1 MKKILFGLLAV
12 MMLAT
17 AAVFTGCK
25 GCKSETKSGGGE
37 AAAVVYHDYD
47 GVVQDFTAGV
57 SNIQAL
63 HRQTMYG
70 LIQHLQD
77 EGHTIAL
84 NGKYQWRNSRV
95 ILNDT
100 VTMENIDDL
109 HVVAVNDVFF
119 YWDSQKGP
127 MVQYINSHVKYGVQI
142 PYPINDVWI
151 EDADMSDQPIKIS
164 AEQALSRLKEYNA
177 AIKREQNGAGSSSA
191 EREQG
196 GAKPNGILPKDC
208 NFLTLRLP
216 VGPKDCN
223 VQWVI
228 GDVYDV
234 LFIDAVT
241 GEIRD
246 YNPAFPRE

>member
-1 MKKILFGLLAV
+1 MKKMKKMRYLFTLMLGAFSV
-12 MMLAT
+12 MAG
-17 AAVFTGCK
+17 FSSCNGCGK
-25 GCKSETKSGGGE
+25 GEPK
-37 AAAVVYHDYD
+37 APAVVDHDYD

-57 SNIQAL
+57 SHIQAL

-84 NGKYQWRNSRV
+84 NGKYQWRNSLV

-109 HVVAVNDVFF
+109 HVVSIRDVFF
-119 YWDSQKGP
+119 YWDNQRGP
-127 MVQYINSHVKYGVQI
+127 QVQYITDHVKYGVQI
-142 PYPINDVWI
+142 PFPINDVWI
-151 EDADMSDQPIKIS
+151 EDADMSDKEIKIT
-164 AEQALSRLKEYNA
+164 AEQALMKLKEYN
-177 AIKREQNGAGSSSA
+177 GV
-191 EREQG
+191 
-196 GAKPNGILPKDC
+196 LPQDC
-208 NFLTLRLP
+208 NFLTLRYP

-223 VQWVI
+223 VQWVF

-246 YNPAFPRE
+246 YDPAFPRE

>member
-1 MKKILFGLLAV
+1 MKKIFFGKLMGVLLLAV
-12 MMLAT
+12 MAL
-17 AAVFTGCK
+17 VCSCNGCK
-25 GCKSETKSGGGE
+25 GETPKIDDP
-37 AAAVVYHDYD
+37 VVAYHDYD
-47 GVVQDFTAGV
+47 GVVQDFTAGTAK
-57 SNIQAL
+57 IQAL
-63 HRQTMYG
+63 HRQTMSE

-95 ILNDT
+95 LLNDT
-100 VTMENIDDL
+100 VTAENIDDL
-109 HVVAVNDVFF
+109 HIVAVNDVFF

-151 EDADMSDQPIKIS
+151 EDADMSEQPIKIS
-164 AEQALSRLKEYNA
+164 AEQALSRLKEYN
-177 AIKREQNGAGSSSA
+177 
-191 EREQG
+191 
-196 GAKPNGILPKDC
+196 GILPKDC
-208 NFLTLRLP
+208 NFLTLRYP

-223 VQWVI
+223 VQWVF

-246 YNPAFPRE
+246 YDPAFPRK

>member
-1 MKKILFGLLAV
+1 MKKIIFL
-12 MMLAT
+12 MLALVTLGMTVGVVACAGCSKGET
-17 AAVFTGCK
+17 AKIDDPV
-25 GCKSETKSGGGE
+25 
-37 AAAVVYHDYD
+37 VVYHDYD
-47 GVVQDFTAGV
+47 GVVQNFTAGV
-57 SNIQAL
+57 GHIQAL
-63 HRQTMYG
+63 HRQTMASLTG
-70 LIQHLQD
+70 
-77 EGHTIAL
+77 
-84 NGKYQWRNSRV
+84 GKEYQWRNSRV

-142 PYPINDVWI
+142 PYPINDIWI
-151 EDADMSDQPIKIS
+151 EDADMSEQPIKIS
-164 AEQALSRLKEYNA
+164 AEEALMRLKEW
-177 AIKREQNGAGSSSA
+177 
-191 EREQG
+191 
-196 GAKPNGILPKDC
+196 NGILPKDC
-208 NFLTLRLP
+208 NFIILRLP

-223 VQWVI
+223 PQWTF

-246 YNPAFPRE
+246 YDPAFK

>member
-1 MKKILFGLLAV
+1 MKKIIFL
-12 MMLAT
+12 MLALVTLGMTVGVVACAGCSKGET
-17 AAVFTGCK
+17 AKIDDPV
-25 GCKSETKSGGGE
+25 
-37 AAAVVYHDYD
+37 VVYHDYD

-57 SNIQAL
+57 GHIQAL
-63 HRQTMYG
+63 HRQTMAWLTG
-70 LIQHLQD
+70 
-77 EGHTIAL
+77 
-84 NGKYQWRNSRV
+84 GKEYQWRNSRV

-100 VTMENIDDL
+100 VTMDNIDDL

-142 PYPINDVWI
+142 PYPINDIWI
-151 EDADMSDQPIKIS
+151 EDADMSEQPIKIS
-164 AEQALSRLKEYNA
+164 AEEALMRLKEW
-177 AIKREQNGAGSSSA
+177 
-191 EREQG
+191 
-196 GAKPNGILPKDC
+196 NGILPKDC
-208 NFLTLRLP
+208 NFIILRLP

-223 VQWVI
+223 PQWTF

-246 YNPAFPRE
+246 YDPAFK

>member
-1 MKKILFGLLAV
+1 MKKILFL
-12 MMLAT
+12 MLALVT
-17 AAVFTGCK
+17 LGMTVGVVACAGCSK
-25 GCKSETKSGGGE
+25 GETPKIDDPV
-37 AAAVVYHDYD
+37 VVYHDYD

-57 SNIQAL
+57 ANIQAL
-63 HRQTMYG
+63 HRQTMYSLAG
-70 LIQHLQD
+70 
-77 EGHTIAL
+77 
-84 NGKYQWRNSRV
+84 GKEYQWRNSRV

-109 HVVAVNDVFF
+109 HVVAVNDVFY

-164 AEQALSRLKEYNA
+164 AEQALMRLKEWNA

-208 NFLTLRLP
+208 NFLTLRYP

-223 VQWVI
+223 VQWVF

-246 YNPAFPRE
+246 YDPAFPRE

>member
-1 MKKILFGLLAV
+1 MKKDFFAKVMGVLLLAV
-12 MMLAT
+12 MAL
-17 AAVFTGCK
+17 VCSCSGCK
-25 GCKSETKSGGGE
+25 GETPKIDDPV
-37 AAAVVYHDYD
+37 VVYHDYD

-57 SNIQAL
+57 ANIQAL
-63 HRQTMYG
+63 HRQTMYSI
-70 LIQHLQD
+70 IQHLQD

-100 VTMENIDDL
+100 VTAENIDDL

-151 EDADMSDQPIKIS
+151 EDADMSEQPIKIS
-164 AEQALSRLKEYNA
+164 AEQALMRLKEY
-177 AIKREQNGAGSSSA
+177 
-191 EREQG
+191 
-196 GAKPNGILPKDC
+196 NGILPKDC
-208 NFLTLRLP
+208 NFLTLRYP

-223 VQWVI
+223 VQWVF

-246 YNPAFPRE
+246 YDPAFSRQ

>member
-1 MKKILFGLLAV
+1 MKKILFL
-12 MMLAT
+12 MLALVT
-17 AAVFTGCK
+17 LGMTVGVVACAGCSK
-25 GCKSETKSGGGE
+25 GETPKIDDPV
-37 AAAVVYHDYD
+37 VVYHDYD

-57 SNIQAL
+57 ANIQAL
-63 HRQTMYG
+63 HRQTMYSLAG
-70 LIQHLQD
+70 
-77 EGHTIAL
+77 
-84 NGKYQWRNSRV
+84 GKEYQWRNSRV

-100 VTMENIDDL
+100 VTAENIDDL

-164 AEQALSRLKEYNA
+164 AEQALSRLKEYN
-177 AIKREQNGAGSSSA
+177 
-191 EREQG
+191 
-196 GAKPNGILPKDC
+196 GILPKDC
-208 NFLTLRLP
+208 NFLTLRYP

-223 VQWVI
+223 PQWTF
-228 GDVYDV
+228 GDVDDV

-246 YNPAFPRE
+246 YDPAFPRE